1 MSKSF
6 QPDWIS
12 PPGNTIADLLGK
24 RKIAIRS
31 FAERMNF
38 TLSEAN
44 RLIEGTSI
52 ITQETAERLSDYL
65 GASRDFWIKRERHYR
80 EEIIR
85 FEKKA
90 QDDWVASLPIKD
102 MIKFGCISSQNDR
115 LTECLHFF
123 DVPDIESWKQ
133 RYKKE
138 LSTVNFRTSE
148 SFDNQPAAVATWIRM
163 GEIQSSAI
171 HCDPWDAKA
180 FKEALIKIRPLT
192 RQKDPQVFIPK
203 LIEICAACGV
213 AVSIA
218 RTPAG
223 CSASG
228 ATKFVNSNRALL
240 LLSFRH
246 LSDDQFW
253 FTFFHEAGHLLLH
266 GKDSI
271 FIEEKQNDLWDER
284 EKEANEFSAEIL
296 IPSTFRYELSR
307 ISLSKRGIVSFSLK
321 VGVSP
326 GIIIGQM
333 QFSGRIRFNQLNS
346 YKRRYKWE
354 E

>member
-12 PPGNTIADLLGK
+12 PPGNTIADILGE
-24 RKIAIRS
+24 RKIAVRL

-38 TLSEAN
+38 SLSEAT
-44 RLIEGTSI
+44 RLITGASI
-52 ITQETAERLSDYL
+52 ITQDTAEKLADCL

-90 QDDWVASLPIKD
+90 QDDWVSSLPIKD
-102 MIKFGCISSQNDR
+102 MIRFGCISNQNDR
-115 LTECLHFF
+115 LAECLHFF
-123 DVPDIESWKQ
+123 DISSIESWKQ
-133 RYKKE
+133 RYSKE

-148 SFDNQPAAVATWIRM
+148 AFDNQPAAVATWIRM
-163 GEIQSSAI
+163 GEIQASKI
-171 HCDPWDAKA
+171 HCEPWDAKA
-180 FKEALIKIRPLT
+180 FTEALTKIRFLT

-203 LIEICAACGV
+203 LIEICSACGV
-213 AVSIA
+213 AVAIA
-218 RTPAG
+218 RTPTG

-228 ATKFVNSNRALL
+228 ATKFINTNQALL

-266 GKDSI
+266 GKEAV
-271 FIEEKQNDLWDER
+271 FIEEKQTDLWDER
-284 EKEANEFSAEIL
+284 EKEANEFSAEVL
-296 IPSTFRYELSR
+296 IPNAYRYELSR
-307 ISLSKRGIVSFSLK
+307 IPLSKRGIVSFSMK

-326 GIIIGQM
+326 GIVIGQM
-333 QFSGRIRFNQLNS
+333 QFYGRIKFNQLNS

-354 E
+354 